1 MDVAYESLEKGA
13 KFKCMGT
20 TLRDQKHSIR
30 KLRTDHAVENL
41 LSSYLLSKNVR
52 INVHKATILT
62 VVLYGF
68 ETWPLLLR
76 RF

>member
-1 MDVAYESLEKGA
+1 
-13 KFKCMGT
+13 
-20 TLRDQKHSIR
+20 LRI
-30 KLRTDHAVENL
+30 AVENL

-76 RF
+76 KSTHQCGDFRFSQQQV